1 MLGPSAGHS
10 DLVVTAV
17 TDPPAT
23 AMPSASFQI
32 AATVGNQGTDPAPP
46 TTTTFY
52 IVNTSTGIKKGL
64 KGGQSVPALAPGA
77 NASSVVT
84 VTLYAE
90 TFAGT
95 YFVQACAD
103 APKNVSELNET
114 NNCGNAAQA
123 LTVLRVPNLLV
134 SSMTNPPAILP
145 LGSTFKLTNSVR
157 NVGSGD
163 AGTSNTKYYLVS
175 IVDGTKKALQGT
187 QVVPPL
193 DDGQTFS
200 TQETLTVRD
209 QTPTGQ
215 YKAQACA
222 DDGND
227 VLESLENDNC
237 LTSTAIV
244 KVVGPP
250 DLIVTVLTVKDAP
263 LSVARGGYLTIT
275 AATVKNQGESDA
287 LPSTVKFL
295 LVNTVSGVPKNLDG
309 TKDYALIHPGSTS
322 TQQRIVTVSADTPV
336 GTYVVQAC
344 ADALNV
350 VAEASETNNCLT
362 ATGIITVQ

>member
-1 MLGPSAGHS
+1 VLGPSAGHS

-52 IVNTSTGIKKGL
+52 VVNTSTGIKKGL

-90 TFAGT
+90 TVAGA

-103 APKNVSELNET
+103 APKSVSELNET
-114 NNCGNAAQA
+114 NNCGKAAQA
-123 LTVLRVPNLLV
+123 LTVLPVPNLLV
-134 SSMTNPPAILP
+134 SS
-145 LGSTFKLTNSVR
+145 
-157 NVGSGD
+157 
-163 AGTSNTKYYLVS
+163 KYYLVS

-193 DDGQTFS
+193 DNGQTFS

-222 DDGND
+222 KP
-227 VLESLENDNC
+227 VQ
-237 LTSTAIV
+237 I
-244 KVVGPP
+244 
-250 DLIVTVLTVKDAP
+250 
-263 LSVARGGYLTIT
+263 LTI
-275 AATVKNQGESDA
+275 G
-287 LPSTVKFL
+287 
-295 LVNTVSGVPKNLDG
+295 
-309 TKDYALIHPGSTS
+309 
-322 TQQRIVTVSADTPV
+322 
-336 GTYVVQAC
+336 VVQPGA
-344 ADALNV
+344 
-350 VAEASETNNCLT
+350 
-362 ATGIITVQ
+362 GGQ